1 MSLQVEKMEKNMA
14 KLTIE
19 VSAEDLDK
27 AMQNA
32 YQKAKGKIAIPGFRK
47 GKAPRKMI
55 EQMYGKGIFLEDAAN
70 ALIPEHYSKALEECD
85 LEIVSQPEIDVV
97 QAEPG
102 KAFIFTAE
110 VAVKP
115 EVTLG
120 DYKGLEVPKSEV
132 EVTDEDVD
140 AEIKKEQ
147 EKNSRTV
154 TVEDRGAENGD
165 ITTIDFEGF
174 VDGVAFEGG
183 KGTDYPLT
191 LGSGSFI
198 PGFEDQLVGA
208 KAGDH
213 VEVNV
218 TFPEEYQAA
227 ELAGKAAVFQCD
239 VKKVEAKELPELDDD
254 FAQDVSEFDTLAE
267 YKEDIKKNLTD
278 KKEKEARAAKENA
291 AVDKAIENAQME
303 IPDAMVDTQV
313 RQMIND
319 FASRMQSQGLTMEQY
334 FQFTGM
340 TVEKMQDEMK
350 PQALKRIQTRLVL
363 EKIAEVENIQPTEE
377 EVNEE
382 ISKMAE
388 MYKMEADKLKEL
400 LGDRELEQM
409 KKDMAVQKAVT
420 LVADEAKEASAD
432 ILNIHCDA
440 TNGGIYMSL
449 VPYVI
454 EQTSRG
460 ERSYDIYSRLLKD
473 RIIFLGEE
481 VNDVSASIIVAQLL
495 FLEAEDPN
503 KDIQLYINSPGGS
516 VTAGM
521 AIYDTMKYIKC
532 DVSTICLGMAASMG
546 AFLLAGGTKGKRFA
560 LPHSTIMIHQPSG
573 GAQGQATEIQ
583 IVADH
588 IAQTKRTLNEML
600 AENTGQPLEV
610 VEKDT
615 DRDNYMTAEEA
626 KAYGL
631 IDGVVEHK

>member
-19 VSAEDLDK
+19 VSAEELDK

-32 YQKAKGKIAIPGFRK
+32 YLKARGKISIPGFRK

-85 LEIVSQPEIDVV
+85 LEIVSQPEIDVT

-120 DYKGLEVPKSEV
+120 EYKGVEVPKSET
-132 EVTDEDVD
+132 EVTDEDID

-239 VKKVEAKELPELDDD
+239 VKKVETKELPELDDD
-254 FAQDVSEFDTLAE
+254 FAQDVSEFDTLVE
-267 YKEDIKKNLTD
+267 YREDVKKNLTE

-291 AVDKAIENAQME
+291 AVDKAIENAEME
-303 IPDAMVDTQV
+303 IPDAMLNTQV
-313 RQMIND
+313 RQMMND

-340 TVEKMQDEMK
+340 TAEKMQEEMK

-363 EKIAEVENIQPTEE
+363 EKIAETENIEVSE
-377 EVNEE
+377 DEVNEE

-420 LVADEAKEASAD
+420 LVADEAKEA
-432 ILNIHCDA
+432 
-440 TNGGIYMSL
+440 
-449 VPYVI
+449 
-454 EQTSRG
+454 
-460 ERSYDIYSRLLKD
+460 
-473 RIIFLGEE
+473 
-481 VNDVSASIIVAQLL
+481 
-495 FLEAEDPN
+495 
-503 KDIQLYINSPGGS
+503 
-516 VTAGM
+516 
-521 AIYDTMKYIKC
+521 
-532 DVSTICLGMAASMG
+532 
-546 AFLLAGGTKGKRFA
+546 
-560 LPHSTIMIHQPSG
+560 
-573 GAQGQATEIQ
+573 
-583 IVADH
+583 
-588 IAQTKRTLNEML
+588 
-600 AENTGQPLEV
+600 
-610 VEKDT
+610 
-615 DRDNYMTAEEA
+615 
-626 KAYGL
+626 
-631 IDGVVEHK
+631 